1 MDVILMSSE
10 NQCCPRRS
18 RCRAF
23 KVSPFLG
30 WPILLPTTRDLCF
43 AARLTTKQ
51 VGNRKGL
58 GWNGVQSYSVSRLFE
73 VDDFGYQITPITSP
87 NYKTIWISSKH
98 RVAFFNRF
106 FWVIGNI
113 GTVHSFLY
121 IFVAIPSSD
130 PKIGL
135 AHIGDF
141 AKNHPNQKATR
152 SQTTKIPLSFR
163 NLKESNNQNKAAHL
177 FVACFPK
184 EKLTAWWWT

>member
-1 MDVILMSSE
+1 MRTNAVPEGHDVEPLRLARFLDGQSFFRPPEISVLL
-10 NQCCPRRS
+10 
-18 RCRAF
+18 RA
-23 KVSPFLG
+23 LQ
-30 WPILLPTTRDLCF
+30 R
-43 AARLTTKQ
+43 
-51 VGNRKGL
+51 NRWGIGKGL

-184 EKLTAWWWT
+184 EKLTAW